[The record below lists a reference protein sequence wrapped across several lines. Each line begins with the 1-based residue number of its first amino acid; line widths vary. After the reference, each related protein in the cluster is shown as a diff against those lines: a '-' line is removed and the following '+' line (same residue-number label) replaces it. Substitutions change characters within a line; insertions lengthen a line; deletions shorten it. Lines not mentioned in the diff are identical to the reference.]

1 VRCERVTIVFI
12 ECDPCAGILIKAFSR
27 LRRVRPAAFRLE
39 RGLCGPVAQW
49 LEQGTHNP
57 LVGGSNP
64 SRPTFPQEE
73 VSLRKGVVSGAVGGY
88 GSELLRIDQGN
99 LLRCWG
105 RWRIRDDALALQDLE
120 YVLEYGL
127 VMLLDHDV
135 FCLLFE
141 GVKILKIFLKLKG

>member
-1 VRCERVTIVFI
+1 ME
-12 ECDPCAGILIKAFSR
+12 AFSPLRFTSNAAIR
-27 LRRVRPAAFRLE
+27 LQ
-39 RGLCGPVAQW
+39 RGPCGPVAQW

-135 FCLLFE
+135 FGLLFE
-141 GVKILKIFLKLKG
+141 GVKILKVFLKLKG

>member
-1 VRCERVTIVFI
+1 MLSESDKCMLPTRAPSLGPPVISSGGR
-12 ECDPCAGILIKAFSR
+12 SR
-27 LRRVRPAAFRLE
+27 
-39 RGLCGPVAQW
+39 GPVAQW

-135 FCLLFE
+135 FGLLFE